1 MTRRKLHAT
10 AFLTVRDQYV
20 PLNTPS
26 TPGIDEQLIE
36 EEEKDALTSPDCY
49 DHYDCYDMP
58 PRMRKKVYICS

>member
-1 MTRRKLHAT
+1 MTRRKSSPQAT
-10 AFLTVRDQYV
+10 AFLTVRDQHI

-49 DHYDCYDMP
+49 DE
-58 PRMRKKVYICS
+58 